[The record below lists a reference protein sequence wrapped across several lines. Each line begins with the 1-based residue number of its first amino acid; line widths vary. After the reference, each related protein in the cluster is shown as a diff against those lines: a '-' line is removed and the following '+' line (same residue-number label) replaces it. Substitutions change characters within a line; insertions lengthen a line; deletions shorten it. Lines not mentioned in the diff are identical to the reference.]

1 MMGGSCDVEEVPT
14 WHDQKK
20 DYERLENSLGILD
33 EGCAFG
39 EIAMQNDG
47 KEKYPERRTRS
58 FSAIAMQN
66 TLVISFSRAEF
77 DKVVNKKLFDEA

>member
-1 MMGGSCDVEEVPT
+1 
-14 WHDQKK
+14 
-20 DYERLENSLGILD
+20 
-33 EGCAFG
+33 
-39 EIAMQNDG
+39 MQNDG